1 MTTNQTIDG
10 VPRDSVSQL
19 VDFLADA
26 KAYHKV
32 VIGRCEDC
40 IKSGESSEREEYG
53 RIGYRT
59 EKIEQVERL
68 ADELRALL
76 DAPAVQWLAMEVN
89 GKPWVI
95 KEGPNAEKWRAMG
108 YELFPAEPA
117 AQPQGEPVYQIEY
130 VGGYSGWRDVD
141 ESTFCDLK
149 KDPRYKAR
157 IMYAHQPAP
166 VAVVLPEREMY
177 CQYLRGVI
185 PENRLEVEAHKD
197 GWNACLDEL
206 KRLNPS
212 L

>member
-89 GKPWVI
+89 GKPATSRAPTDSMHIDDRV
-95 KEGPNAEKWRAMG
+95 KMAANAKR
-108 YELFPAEPA
+108 YEWL
-117 AQPQGEPVYQIEY
+117 
-130 VGGYSGWRDVD
+130 RDRNRVTDIDTALCVARDDTVFFGHDLDMNVD
-141 ESTFCDLK
+141 D
-149 KDPRYKAR
+149 
-157 IMYAHQPAP
+157 
-166 VAVVLPEREMY
+166 EMR
-177 CQYLRGVI
+177 LA
-185 PENRLEVEAHKD
+185 RLE
-197 GWNACLDEL
+197 EL
-206 KRLNPS
+206 HPCAD
-212 L
+212 